1 MYQISSFV
9 GAHVAVAGSRA
20 WQSRIC
26 IDVHK
31 RSERRGDPAHVF
43 ACKIFLMAEVFESQ
57 KEVTIG

>member
-1 MYQISSFV
+1 M
-9 GAHVAVAGSRA
+9 AVAGSRA